1 MQNLFKNK
9 LFIILSLFI
18 ILIIFISSSC
28 FAFEDSVEINYPS
41 NILSDN
47 IKGFIVLSN
56 DNISLWTFDS
66 SCYIYSV
73 TEENGHT
80 IVRVFMTSNT
90 SMSFNRYNFD
100 NNTFDFIRE
109 QNYGEAVTY
118 PIDTYYNS
126 ILFYNV
132 DNPNNISVPI
142 AETPTLVF
150 QGAPQAQGEVVQVEL
165 MKPTQVQEI
174 PQQIVSVVMII
185 LPIFLGI
192 FGVLLVLYLIKS
204 KNLLQL

>member
-28 FAFEDSVEINYPS
+28 FAFEDSVEINYPTDIF
-41 NILSDN
+41 NEN
-47 IKGFIVLSN
+47 VTGFIFIYQSLGV
-56 DNISLWTFDS
+56 DYIDLWTFDS
-66 SCYIYSV
+66 SAYIVDIDES
-73 TEENGHT
+73 NGYP
-80 IVRVFMTSNT
+80 IIYKPVNT
-90 SMSFNRYNFD
+90 YIKFYRYDFNTNSFNYIRQDYYTDTRYNI
-100 NNTFDFIRE
+100 TL
-109 QNYGEAVTY
+109 
-118 PIDTYYNS
+118 PIS
-126 ILFYNV
+126 FYNIN
-132 DNPNNISVPI
+132 NPNNLPVSII
-142 AETPTLVF
+142 NNPTLVF

-174 PQQIVSVVMII
+174 PQQIVAVVMIV